1 MKVEVQSPSEY
12 KSGVLGSINRRRGII
27 NTSDEFGGMSILY
40 CEVPLADMF
49 GYMTELRSLTQ
60 GKGEFSMEYKE
71 HLPVSPDI
79 QAQLCAKYQKEYREN
94 KDS

>member
-1 MKVEVQSPSEY
+1 
-12 KSGVLGSINRRRGII
+12 
-27 NTSDEFGGMSILY
+27 
-40 CEVPLADMF
+40 
-49 GYMTELRSLTQ
+49 
-60 GKGEFSMEYKE
+60 MEYKE